1 MAQRTKA
8 ALVAVLVWIGFVCF
22 VAWDAA
28 GAAAGDAAGDAEE
41 RWQFDRLVLWL
52 SEEEPAPFDAPV
64 LEQAA

>member
-28 GAAAGDAAGDAEE
+28 GAAAGDAEE

>member
-1 MAQRTKA
+1 MTETEKKA
-8 ALVAVLVWIGFVCF
+8 LEQAV
-22 VAWDAA
+22 
-28 GAAAGDAAGDAEE
+28 AAAGDAAGDAEE